1 MKYVRCIAPVVM
13 GALVVIGLV
22 MSQPANAGDLPR
34 VASMSLCSDQLV
46 LLLAEPDQIQSVHWV
61 SQDEADSYLAAEA
74 RRYPANYG
82 GAEQIASFKPEIVFA
97 GLHNSP

>member
-1 MKYVRCIAPVVM
+1 M

-22 MSQPANAGDLPR
+22 MSQPASAGDLPR

-74 RRYPANYG
+74 RRYPAN
-82 GAEQIASFKPEIVFA
+82 
-97 GLHNSP
+97 